1 MPEMVEI
8 NREHKDRLF
17 TFLFGKKGRKE
28 WTLSLYNAVNGTD
41 YTDLDSIEFTTMED
55 AVYMGM
61 KNDVS
66 FILCHVMNVY
76 EQQSSYNPNMPV
88 RQLMYAAKLYD
99 KYIQQKKL
107 NIYGRKLARLP
118 IPKLVAFYNG
128 TEGEDD
134 RILKLS
140 DAFMQEGEGQEWD
153 IEAKVRMININYG
166 KNESLLSS
174 CRPLEEYSWLV
185 ARIRKNRQTMKIEQA
200 VDSAIQD
207 MPEGFEIREFLIGH
221 RAEVKDLCITE

>member
-107 NIYGRKLARLP
+107 NI
-118 IPKLVAFYNG
+118 
-128 TEGEDD
+128 
-134 RILKLS
+134 
-140 DAFMQEGEGQEWD
+140 
-153 IEAKVRMININYG
+153 
-166 KNESLLSS
+166 
-174 CRPLEEYSWLV
+174 
-185 ARIRKNRQTMKIEQA
+185 
-200 VDSAIQD
+200 
-207 MPEGFEIREFLIGH
+207 
-221 RAEVKDLCITE
+221 